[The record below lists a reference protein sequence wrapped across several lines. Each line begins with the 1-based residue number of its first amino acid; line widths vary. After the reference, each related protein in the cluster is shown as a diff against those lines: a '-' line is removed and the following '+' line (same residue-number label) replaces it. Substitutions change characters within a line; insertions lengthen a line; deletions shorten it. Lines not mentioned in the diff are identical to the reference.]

1 MMIEYR
7 SSIED
12 IPLAIRGERYDVIV
26 FIDDILKA
34 LKLEDSEAIKILNN
48 IDYNNLKLPDE
59 EFEDYEP
66 INEECEDRAYYEQR
80 PRRYTI

>member
-1 MMIEYR
+1 M
-7 SSIED
+7 
-12 IPLAIRGERYDVIV
+12 AIRGERYDIIV

-34 LKLEDSEAIKILNN
+34 LKLKESEVVEILNN
-48 IDYNNLKLPDE
+48 INYNNLQLPDE

-66 INEECEDRAYYEQR
+66 VEEESEDRAYYEQR